1 MTRRNLEAPR
11 SLPWPVPAALKAR
24 LSTLGFLR
32 GVLLGGL
39 LLASV
44 PGRAEPTADGLYA
57 QFTTSLGEFWC
68 RLEFEKTPR
77 TVANFVGLAEGT
89 RPWLDFLD
97 PGIRQQPFYDGVT
110 FHRVIKD
117 FMNQSGSRNGQG
129 TDGPGYA
136 FKDEFHPQL
145 RHDRPGILSMANSG
159 ANSNGAQF
167 FVTTVP
173 TPWLDNKHS
182 VFGEVVEGYAVVQ
195 QINSVPTGTGDRPV
209 TPVILQTVRILR
221 RGAAAQAFDPAGV
234 SPALPTVAGT
244 TSSLQLEA
252 GKLTLSYP
260 LEPSR
265 AYHVFFGTDL
275 VSWLTES
282 FDTGPLNASSLL
294 GRPRYFFQVFTGGYE
309 L

>member
-1 MTRRNLEAPR
+1 MSKPDL
-11 SLPWPVPAALKAR
+11 LLGMI
-24 LSTLGFLR
+24 LGGFL
-32 GVLLGGL
+32 LG
-39 LLASV
+39 SV
-44 PGRAEPTADGLYA
+44 QGRAEPTADGLYA
-57 QFTTSLGEFWC
+57 RFTTSLGEFWC

-110 FHRVIKD
+110 FHRVIKN

-145 RHDRPGILSMANSG
+145 RHDRAGILSMANSG
-159 ANSNGAQF
+159 TNSNGAQF

-195 QINSVPTGTGDRPV
+195 QINTVPTSTGDKPV
-209 TPVILQTVRILR
+209 TPVILQSVRILR
-221 RGAAAQAFDPAGV
+221 LGAAALAFDPAGV
-234 SPALPTVAGT
+234 NPALPSVAGT
-244 TSSLQLEA
+244 TASLKLES
-252 GKLTLSYP
+252 GRLTLSYP
-260 LEPSR
+260 LEPLR
-265 AYHVFFGTDL
+265 GYHVFFGPDL
-275 VSWLTES
+275 LTWHNES
-282 FDTGPLNASSLL
+282 FDSGPLNASSLL
-294 GRPRYFFQVFTGGYE
+294 GQPRFFFQVFTGGYE